1 MRWKIGKILNNCR
14 NPMLEVFILTRNEV
28 INLIRNKDNFSREDL
43 RTVIRE
49 KDPNYNFNNL
59 SSLLESYLQKNLI
72 KKVDKD
78 KYVVTSDKKL
88 YTYKLSEKLKEIH
101 DFLEE
106 QYPLIKFQVWEFTQ
120 LNEFLNHLLANKT
133 YVVEVESIFV
143 ESFFEVLKKKYNNV
157 LLKPN
162 SDDFYHY
169 ATWETI
175 VVKNLVSESP
185 TEIDTPHQIRLEK
198 LLVDLVVDKFTS
210 SLINNSEIYDIYEH
224 CFNQYQIDG
233 RKLMRYARRRNAQ
246 KKIKEILDKVKG

>member
-1 MRWKIGKILNNCR
+1 
-14 NPMLEVFILTRNEV
+14 MLEVFILTRNEV

-133 YVVEVESIFV
+133 LF
-143 ESFFEVLKKKYNNV
+143 
-157 LLKPN
+157 PN
-162 SDDFYHY
+162 SKITFIKD
-169 ATWETI
+169 
-175 VVKNLVSESP
+175 
-185 TEIDTPHQIRLEK
+185 
-198 LLVDLVVDKFTS
+198 
-210 SLINNSEIYDIYEH
+210 SLNWA
-224 CFNQYQIDG
+224 
-233 RKLMRYARRRNAQ
+233 K
-246 KKIKEILDKVKG
+246 

>member
-1 MRWKIGKILNNCR
+1 MI
-14 NPMLEVFILTRNEV
+14 RNEV
-28 INLIRNKDNFSREDL
+28 INLMRNESNFSRKDL
-43 RTVIRE
+43 RAVIRE
-49 KDPNYNFNNL
+49 KDPDYNFNNL
-59 SSLLESYLQKNLI
+59 STLLESYLQKNLI

-78 KYVVTSDKKL
+78 KYTVITDKKP
-88 YTYKLSEKLKEIH
+88 YSYPLSEKLKEIRV
-101 DFLEE
+101 FLEE

-133 YVVEVESIFV
+133 YIVEVESIFA
-143 ESFFEVLKKKYNNV
+143 ESFFEVLKKKYDNV
-157 LLKPN
+157 LLKPT

-210 SLINNSEIYDIYEH
+210 SLINNSEIYDIYEY
-224 CFNQYQIDG
+224 CFNQYLIDE

-246 KKIKEILDKVKG
+246 NKIKEILEKVKG

>member
-1 MRWKIGKILNNCR
+1 
-14 NPMLEVFILTRNEV
+14 MLEVFILTRNEV

-106 QYPLIKFQVWEFTQ
+106 QYPLIKFQVW
-120 LNEFLNHLLANKT
+120 
-133 YVVEVESIFV
+133 
-143 ESFFEVLKKKYNNV
+143 
-157 LLKPN
+157 
-162 SDDFYHY
+162 
-169 ATWETI
+169 
-175 VVKNLVSESP
+175 
-185 TEIDTPHQIRLEK
+185 
-198 LLVDLVVDKFTS
+198 
-210 SLINNSEIYDIYEH
+210 
-224 CFNQYQIDG
+224 
-233 RKLMRYARRRNAQ
+233 
-246 KKIKEILDKVKG
+246 